1 MIFYSHSEKT
11 KEGKRKPTKELKKH
25 LEGVTKN
32 IKRNIHPHLHFSDF
46 LIHSNLPEALGLFHD
61 LGKYTTYFQ
70 EYLLNDN
77 INNNRALK
85 NHSLISAIF
94 AFNFLQNFLHSKNQ
108 LCFILYYCIKH
119 HHGSLV
125 SPNRLPGASQQLSNE
140 SNLAKQTKNILQH
153 SKTAIENLINDNFR
167 NIRGFQLLDNA
178 FEYKNER
185 IRNAANRLQ
194 HRSASIDNYFIVLYL
209 FSLLISAD
217 KIDAGEAKTFE
228 PSSIVSDLVDKYL
241 ANKRNSSLVD
251 IRNKARG
258 NIENKLNEID
268 IIKDKLFTITAPTG
282 IGKTLSVINFALKL
296 KEKIQKT
303 QYYNPQIIYCL
314 PFINI
319 IEQTYK
325 VFNDLFKRED
335 VSLLKHHQYSD
346 IWAMAREEEFEEEE
360 IELSKKLLEVED
372 WQADVILTTFV
383 QLFHSIISNKNKM
396 LKKFYRIAG
405 SIIILDEIQ
414 NIKAEYWPLIGATFH
429 HLAELLNCRTIL
441 MTATQPLIFETADK
455 EIFKEQNKIKS
466 KPLLNLKETEYFFSQ
481 FDRTKIISLIE
492 SENPLKDSDAF
503 YSLFCSKWDN
513 LKSCLIVVNT
523 IKRSLDIFWKL
534 KEKINSPH
542 IYYLS
547 TNLIPIHRKCMIR
560 KIKQLLENK
569 EKVIL
574 VSTQSV
580 EAGVDLDFDMGFR
593 DIGPLDSI
601 IQVAGRINRND
612 REGFKNSPLYVV
624 NFENDAQRVYGR
636 IIINA
641 SLKIINSNKEYF
653 LEREY
658 LNLIQEYYNLITNE
672 ESTSFDES
680 RKLYDA
686 MQKLRFTKDQYEEE
700 TAVEDFKLIDDNK
713 AHYSDVF
720 IPITKNAATVLDNYI
735 NKYLKCEDM
744 NKKKQIYIKIKSA
757 FNQYKL
763 SVPNRIINYLVNN
776 SNGIEQLIESKLYMI
791 NKKYIGNHDD
801 KKHNILYNY
810 ETGFCREE
818 IKPETLIF

>member
-11 KEGKRKPTKELKKH
+11 KEGERKPTKELKKH
-25 LEGVTKN
+25 LESVTKN
-32 IKRNIHPHLHFSDF
+32 IKRNIHPYLHFSDF
-46 LIHSNLPEALGLFHD
+46 LIHPNLPESLGLFHD

-70 EYLLNDN
+70 EYLLNN
-77 INNNRALK
+77 KKNNGSLK
-85 NHSLISAIF
+85 NHSLLSAVF
-94 AFNFLQNFLHSKNQ
+94 AFNFLQNFLHSNNQ
-108 LCFILYYCIKH
+108 LSFIVYYCIKH

-125 SPNRLPGASQQLSNE
+125 SPNRLQGASQQLSNE

-153 SKTAIENLINDNFR
+153 AKTSIEDIINDNFK
-167 NIRGFQLLDNA
+167 NIHSFQLQDNA
-178 FEYKNER
+178 FEYKNES
-185 IRNAANRLQ
+185 IRKVANRLQ

-217 KIDAGEAKTFE
+217 KIDAGEAKAFE
-228 PSSIVSDLVDKYL
+228 PSSIAPDLVDKYL
-241 ANKRNSSLVD
+241 SIKKNNLLVD
-251 IRNKARG
+251 IRNKARN
-258 NIENKLNEID
+258 NIESKLNKID
-268 IIKDKLFTITAPTG
+268 IINDKLFTITAPTG

-325 VFNDLFKRED
+325 VFNDLFKKED

-346 IWAMAREEEFEEEE
+346 IWAMARKEKSEDEE

-414 NIKAEYWPLIGATFH
+414 NIKAEYWPLIGATLH
-429 HLAELLNCRTIL
+429 HLAEFLNCRIIL
-441 MTATQPLIFETADK
+441 MTATQPLIFKTADK
-455 EIFKEQNKIKS
+455 EIFKEQNIVKF
-466 KPLLNLKETEYFFSQ
+466 KPLLDLKETKYFFNQ

-492 SENPLKDSDAF
+492 SENPLKNSDAF

-534 KEKINSPH
+534 KEKINNPH
-542 IYYLS
+542 VYYLS

-574 VSTQSV
+574 ISTQSV

-612 REGFKNSPLYVV
+612 RDGFNNSPLYVV

-641 SLKIINSNKEYF
+641 SLKIINFNKEYF

-658 LNLIQEYYNLITNE
+658 LNLIQEYYNLITDE
-672 ESTSFDES
+672 ESTSFEES
-680 RKLYDA
+680 RKLYYA
-686 MQKLRFTKDQYEEE
+686 MQKLRFTKDEYEEE

-720 IPITKNAATVLDNYI
+720 IPITKNATTVLNIYI
-735 NKYLKCEDM
+735 NEYLKCEDM
-744 NKKKQIYIKIKSA
+744 NQKKQIYIKIKSA

-763 SVPNRIINYLVNN
+763 SVPNRIINDLVSN

-791 NKKYIGNHDD
+791 NQGYIGTYDD

-810 ETGFCREE
+810 ETGFCRDGIE
-818 IKPETLIF
+818 PETLIF

>member
-11 KEGKRKPTKELKKH
+11 KEGERKPTKELKKH

-46 LIHSNLPEALGLFHD
+46 LIHSNLPKALGLFHD

-70 EYLLNDN
+70 EYLLNN
-77 INNNRALK
+77 KKNNNRSLK
-85 NHSLISAIF
+85 NHSLVSAVF

-108 LCFILYYCIKH
+108 LSFILYYCIKH

-153 SKTAIENLINDNFR
+153 SKTSIEDLINDNFR
-167 NIRGFQLLDNA
+167 NIHGFQLLDNA

-185 IRNAANRLQ
+185 IRNVANRLQ

-228 PSSIVSDLVDKYL
+228 PSSIAPDLVDKYL
-241 ANKRNSSLVD
+241 SNKKNNLLVD
-251 IRNKARG
+251 IRNKARS

-268 IIKDKLFTITAPTG
+268 ITKDRLFTITAPTG

-303 QYYNPQIIYCL
+303 QYYHPQIIYCL

-325 VFNDLFKRED
+325 VFNDLFNKEGI
-335 VSLLKHHQYSD
+335 SLLKHHQYSD
-346 IWAMAREEEFEEEE
+346 IWAMARKEKSEDEE

-383 QLFHSIISNKNKM
+383 QFFHSIISNKNKM

-414 NIKAEYWPLIGATFH
+414 NIKAEYWPLIGATLH
-429 HLAELLNCRTIL
+429 HLAEFLNCRIIL
-441 MTATQPLIFETADK
+441 MTATQPLIFKTADK
-455 EIFKEQNKIKS
+455 EIFKEQNIVKF
-466 KPLLNLKETEYFFSQ
+466 KPLLDLKETEYFFNQ

-492 SENPLKDSDAF
+492 SENPLKNSDAF

-534 KEKINSPH
+534 KEKINNPH

-560 KIKQLLENK
+560 KIKQLLKNK

-658 LNLIQEYYNLITNE
+658 LNLIQEYYNLITDE
-672 ESTSFDES
+672 ESTSFEES

-686 MQKLRFTKDQYEEE
+686 MQKLRFTKNEYEEE
-700 TAVEDFKLIDDNK
+700 TAVDDFKLIDDNK

-720 IPITKNAATVLDNYI
+720 IPITKNAATVLNIYI
-735 NKYLKCEDM
+735 NEYLICEDM

-763 SVPNRIINYLVNN
+763 SVPNRIINYLVSN
-776 SNGIEQLIESKLYMI
+776 SNGIEPLIESKLYTI
-791 NKKYIGNHDD
+791 NQGYIGTYDD

>member
-46 LIHSNLPEALGLFHD
+46 LIHSSLPEVVGLFHD

-70 EYLLNDN
+70 KYLLNN
-77 INNNRALK
+77 KENNNRSLK
-85 NHSLISAIF
+85 NHSLISAVF
-94 AFNFLQNFLHSKNQ
+94 TFNFLQNILHSKKQ
-108 LCFILYYCIKH
+108 LSFIVYYCIKH
-119 HHGSLV
+119 HHGSLL
-125 SPNRLPGASQQLSNE
+125 SPNRLPSASQQLFNE

-153 SKTAIENLINDNFR
+153 STTAIENLINDNFE
-167 NIRGFQLLDNA
+167 NDSGFHLSDNA
-178 FEYKNER
+178 FEYNNKR
-185 IRNAANRLQ
+185 IRKVANRLQ

-228 PSSIVSDLVDKYL
+228 TSSIAPDLVDKYL
-241 ANKRNSSLVD
+241 STKKNNLLVD
-251 IRNKARG
+251 IRNKAKN

-268 IIKDKLFTITAPTG
+268 ITKDKLFTITAPTG

-325 VFNDLFKRED
+325 VFNDLFKRQD

-346 IWAMAREEEFEEEE
+346 IWAMARNEKFEDEE

-414 NIKAEYWPLIGATFH
+414 NIKAEYWPIIGATLH
-429 HLAELLNCRTIL
+429 HLAEFLNCRIIV
-441 MTATQPLIFETADK
+441 MTATQPLIFKTADK
-455 EIFKEQNKIKS
+455 EIFKEQNIVKF
-466 KPLLNLKETEYFFSQ
+466 KPLLDLKETEYFFTQ

-492 SENPLKDSDAF
+492 NGNPLKNSDDF

-523 IKRSLDIFWKL
+523 IKRSLDIFSKL
-534 KEKINSPH
+534 KEKINNLH

-560 KIKQLLENK
+560 KIKQLLVNK

-658 LNLIQEYYNLITNE
+658 LNLIQDYYNLITKE
-672 ESTSFDES
+672 ESTSFEES

-686 MQKLRFTKDQYEEE
+686 MQKLRFTKDKYEEE
-700 TAVEDFKLIDDNK
+700 TTVENFKLIDDNK

-720 IPITKNAATVLDNYI
+720 IPITKNAANVLNIYR
-735 NKYLKCEDM
+735 NEYLKCEDV
-744 NKKKQIYIKIKSA
+744 NKKKQIYLKIKSA

-776 SNGIEQLIESKLYMI
+776 SNGIEPLIESKLYI
-791 NKKYIGNHDD
+791 VNKEYIGNYDD

-810 ETGFCREE
+810 ETGFCREKIE
-818 IKPETLIF
+818 PETLIF